1 MFQLPT
7 KYRIRVRSHTY
18 PAECALLPACLQNP
32 SQYMNKTQALLQ
44 HFFPLWNCPSASPR
58 AGLPLQLVKLVHR
71 ERITNGHFCRE
82 AAECNTTR
90 SHSKH
95 STEWA
100 TRKDGPTTSCCLTK
114 RDVVTSVSVDIRIRY
129 TSLYRALFKRSLIF
143 CCLLNNQIT
152 RNSIYWA
159 ETMESNMKLEVM

>member
-7 KYRIRVRSHTY
+7 KYRIRVCSHTY

-32 SQYMNKTQALLQ
+32 SQYMNKTQVLLQ
-44 HFFPLWNCPSASPR
+44 HFFPLWNCPPASPC

-82 AAECNTTR
+82 AVECNTTR
-90 SHSKH
+90 SHSEH
-95 STEWA
+95 SRVSYKEGWSHD
-100 TRKDGPTTSCCLTK
+100 KLLSYQK
-114 RDVVTSVSVDIRIRY
+114 RCGHFSVDIRIRY

-143 CCLLNNQIT
+143 CCLLKT
-152 RNSIYWA
+152 
-159 ETMESNMKLEVM
+159 K